1 MKFCLCFLLLFSIFS
16 AFPDEAA
23 EYTGVIRNAAV
34 SDSAQKGRIELYVFV
49 NEEKVYPRTTVKGT
63 RNFRIGDTFRFLYR
77 SGDQVRVILCRKSF
91 FRTTILLDAG
101 TASHDALGELFNKTM
116 KTKTAEVELDLAVPE
131 GKYRVTLKRSFF
143 AAEDAV
149 ACGGTVRG
157 EDFKRRMADLL
168 IRLQESPAKERARLL
183 KQQSFRE
190 LARYAADSL
199 EKLDH
204 RITVRQNGRE
214 LFDSWKLGYRK
225 TGRDVTWENVSFEI
239 DWRFTNTPFSIQML
253 KGCIYGGILS
263 NSGVIFSAE
272 YLGISPAASGCSE

>member
-1 MKFCLCFLLLFSIFS
+1 M
-16 AFPDEAA
+16 
-23 EYTGVIRNAAV
+23 T
-34 SDSAQKGRIELYVFV
+34 EL
-49 NEEKVYPRTTVKGT
+49 EQAG
-63 RNFRIGDTFRFLYR
+63 IQYR
-77 SGDQVRVILCRKSF
+77 GMS
-91 FRTTILLDAG
+91 
-101 TASHDALGELFNKTM
+101 
-116 KTKTAEVELDLAVPE
+116 
-131 GKYRVTLKRSFF
+131 
-143 AAEDAV
+143 
-149 ACGGTVRG
+149 
-157 EDFKRRMADLL
+157 
-168 IRLQESPAKERARLL
+168 AKERARLL

-239 DWRFTNTPFSIQML
+239 DWRAGDRIDVHFLDADLLDDDVVFKRFTNTPFSIQML